1 VHCQTSD
8 QLQAA
13 ADHATAMTRLR
24 HCEAELSRVEA
35 DECATPAQEQLRRER
50 LLTLYAN
57 AKYCRETA
65 WACSLMAE
73 GKWMPPPPAVSY
85 PALSGG
91 ERVVSPSALEV
102 LVMRSA
108 GNVCGAAP
116 PMASPVASAGGSSLG
131 EATSKASTTP
141 SPAMGVTQTDYEAK
155 VPKNSLQASSLH
167 HPKTPV
173 SPPSVAARSAS
184 SNDECKESI
193 LTGTAAPT
201 LVTTMAAAGPATP
214 AAVFSPSA
222 GASAATVEGA
232 TIAAVARNVQG
243 LSVAVDAALIRG
255 IIDEVEKYEPRLKR
269 GAFPKKPT

>member
-1 VHCQTSD
+1 
-8 QLQAA
+8 
-13 ADHATAMTRLR
+13 
-24 HCEAELSRVEA
+24 
-35 DECATPAQEQLRRER
+35 
-50 LLTLYAN
+50 
-57 AKYCRETA
+57 
-65 WACSLMAE
+65 MA
-73 GKWMPPPPAVSY
+73 Y

-108 GNVCGAAP
+108 GSADGAAL

-131 EATSKASTTP
+131 ATTSQLSTTP

-167 HPKTPV
+167 NPTTPA

-184 SNDECKESI
+184 NNDECKENV
-193 LTGTAAPT
+193 LTGIAAPSF
-201 LVTTMAAAGPATP
+201 VVAMATAGPATP
-214 AAVFSPSA
+214 AAVFSPCV
-222 GASAATVEGA
+222 GAASVEGA
-232 TIAAVARNVQG
+232 RIAAVARNVQG